1 MNVNEIPFAL
11 WMEESIQTIVE
22 QKAKKICICAI
33 LPDGSVF
40 TGYAG
45 MDAQDKAIVA
55 HHINS
60 DVTMDI
66 VLANIETVK
75 EALEGLE

>member
-1 MNVNEIPFAL
+1 
-11 WMEESIQTIVE
+11 
-22 QKAKKICICAI
+22 
-33 LPDGSVF
+33 
-40 TGYAG
+40 

-66 VLANIETVK
+66 VLANIESVK